1 MTAISSH
8 NSTTSWNSNI
18 SISPAIRENA
28 NPRNSRPLSA
38 TPTLA
43 VAIIIIVYKSLRH
56 HLVSTL
62 VSAFAIALAGGLLMA
77 VWIVQQ
83 EANRA
88 FTGVTGGFDAVL
100 GARSSKLQ
108 LVLNSI
114 FHLEESP
121 GNIAAADVEAISSN
135 PNVEVAVPIAV
146 GDNYRGYRL
155 VGAPLDRLQ
164 RVEYAPGKRYSVA
177 APGRTFADDKHEAVV
192 GSFVAQ
198 QLKLKIGDT
207 FHPFHGLN
215 FDEAKQHAETYI
227 VTGILTPTGTPADRV
242 IWIPLAGLQR
252 MSGHDPRTATDA
264 SAVLLKLK
272 AANAMAGFQ
281 LDMLYNKRGNRLTF
295 AWPIGAILSKLFDK
309 IAWFDRVLSFV
320 SYLVVVVATASI
332 LASIYNSMN
341 ERRREIAILRA
352 LGAGRFTVF
361 SAIVVE
367 SAAIATV
374 GMIIGFGIYAAI
386 VLVASAIIRGQ
397 TGVVIDPAK
406 FHLVM
411 AYAPAGIIALAA
423 LVGIFPAIKAYR
435 TDVAS
440 GLTPIS

>member
-1 MTAISSH
+1 M
-8 NSTTSWNSNI
+8 
-18 SISPAIRENA
+18 
-28 NPRNSRPLSA
+28 
-38 TPTLA
+38 A
-43 VAIIIIVYKSLRH
+43 VLQIVYKSLRH

-62 VSAFAIALAGGLLMA
+62 VSATAIALAGGLLIA
-77 VWIVQQ
+77 VWVVQK
-83 EANRA
+83 EANHA

-121 GNIAAADVEAISSN
+121 GNIAAADVEAIAKN
-135 PNVEVAVPIAV
+135 PAVEVAVPIAV
-146 GDNYRGYRL
+146 GDNFKGYRL
-155 VGAPLDRLQ
+155 VGVPLDLLLQ
-164 RVEYAPGKRYSVA
+164 VEFAPGRRYTIAAPGKPFSDGA
-177 APGRTFADDKHEAVV
+177 HEAVV
-192 GSFVAQ
+192 GSFVARELG
-198 QLKLKIGDT
+198 LKPGST

-215 FDEAKQHAETYI
+215 FDESKQHAETYT
-227 VTGILTPTGTPADRV
+227 VTGIFAPTGTPADRV

-272 AANAMAGFQ
+272 ASNAMAGFQ
-281 LDMLYNKRGNRLTF
+281 LDMLYNKRGNKLTF
-295 AWPIGAILSKLFDK
+295 AWPIGAILAKLFDK
-309 IAWFDRVLSFV
+309 IAWFDRILAFI

-352 LGAGRFTVF
+352 LGAGRATVF

-367 SAAIATV
+367 AGAIGAI
-374 GMIIGFGIYAAI
+374 GMALGFVIYAAI
-386 VLVASAIIRGQ
+386 VLVASAIIRVQ
-397 TGVVIDPAK
+397 TGVVIDPLK

-411 AYAPAGIIALAA
+411 VLAPLGIIALAA
-423 LVGIFPAIKAYR
+423 LVGVFPAIKAYR

-440 GLTPIS
+440 GLTPAS

>member
-1 MTAISSH
+1 MAI
-8 NSTTSWNSNI
+8 
-18 SISPAIRENA
+18 
-28 NPRNSRPLSA
+28 PL
-38 TPTLA
+38 
-43 VAIIIIVYKSLRH
+43 IVYKSLRQ

-77 VWIVQQ
+77 VWTVQQ

-114 FHLEESP
+114 FHLEDSP
-121 GNIAAADVEAISSN
+121 GNIAAADVEAIRTN
-135 PNVEVAVPIAV
+135 PSVEVAVPIAV
-146 GDNYRGYRL
+146 GDNYRGCRL
-155 VGAPLDRLQ
+155 VGTALDLLQ
-164 RVEYAPGKRYSVA
+164 QVEYAPGQRYMIA
-177 APGRTFADDKHEAVV
+177 PPGRAFAPESFEAVV
-192 GSFVAQ
+192 GSFAAR
-198 QLKLKIGDT
+198 QLGLKIGDT

-215 FDEAKQHAETYI
+215 FDESKQHAETYT
-227 VTGILTPTGTPADRV
+227 VTGIFAPTGTPADRV

-264 SAVLLKLK
+264 SAVLVKLK

-281 LDMLYNKRGNRLTF
+281 LDLLYNKRGNRLTF
-295 AWPIGAILSKLFDK
+295 AWPIGAILAKLFDK
-309 IAWFDRVLSFV
+309 IAWFDRVLAFI

-352 LGAGRFTVF
+352 LGAGRLTVF
-361 SAIVVE
+361 GAIVTE
-367 SAAIATV
+367 AAAIGAL
-374 GMIIGFGIYAAI
+374 GMALGFGIYAAI
-386 VLVASAIIRGQ
+386 VLVASAIVREQ
-397 TGVVIDPAK
+397 TGVVIEPGK
-406 FHLVM
+406 FHAVM
-411 AYAPAGIIALAA
+411 AYAPAGVVALAA
-423 LVGIFPAIKAYR
+423 LVGVFPALKAYR

-440 GLTPIS
+440 GLAPLS